1 MFLQLKNQFVFFWV
15 KTGAAQRKPMW
26 RITRSFTVNGSGKQ
40 EQLKRKKANGTVQ
53 QRPLWSHLRLSVE

>member
-1 MFLQLKNQFVFFWV
+1 M
-15 KTGAAQRKPMW
+15 
-26 RITRSFTVNGSGKQ
+26 NGSGKQELHKRKKANGSDKQ